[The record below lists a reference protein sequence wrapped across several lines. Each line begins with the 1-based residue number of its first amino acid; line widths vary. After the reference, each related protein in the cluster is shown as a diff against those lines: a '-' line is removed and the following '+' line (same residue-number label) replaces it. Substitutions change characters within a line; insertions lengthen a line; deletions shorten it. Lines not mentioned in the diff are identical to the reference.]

1 MTLYQ
6 GKYRAESN
14 RMPKWDYSSNGIYF
28 IILVLN
34 KRVCWF
40 GEIID
45 NKMVYSNFGLI
56 VIDEWNKSFRIR
68 KELFQDEFQLMPN
81 HLHAIVNIKEDL
93 NVVETQGL
101 AFPRE
106 QQRGLHEE
114 TQSLASLRDMNKTEL
129 SSDGKTVLKR
139 KPKSL
144 STFVAGFK
152 NAATNKIDDF
162 IDNNHL
168 GLEKF
173 NRHNRL
179 WQVNYHDHIIRN
191 ETEYWKIK
199 NYIRNNPKNWHN
211 DKFIN

>member
-14 RMPKWDYSSNGIYF
+14 RMPKWDYSGNGIYF
-28 IILVLN
+28 ITLVSN

-40 GEIID
+40 GDIEN
-45 NKMVYSNFGLI
+45 NKMVYSDFGLI
-56 VIDEWNKSFRIR
+56 VIAAWNKSFRIR
-68 KELFQDEFQLMPN
+68 KELYQDEFQLMPN
-81 HLHAIVNIKEDL
+81 HLHAIVIIRKDL
-93 NVVETQGL
+93 RGETQGL
-101 AFPRE
+101 ASPKNE
-106 QQRGLHEE
+106 NKGES
-114 TQSLASLRDMNKTEL
+114 SLI
-129 SSDGKTVLKR
+129 R

-162 IDNNHL
+162 IDFHN
-168 GLEKF
+168 LEIDKF

-191 ETEYWKIK
+191 KTEYWKIK
-199 NYIRNNPKNWHN
+199 NYIKNNPKNWHD